1 MSHRKLG
8 GRYHISRH
16 VRHHRTTTAR
26 PCPGPSLCLLG
37 DGFSVPAQISG
48 TKHEFPTHRLRRL
61 GDRNA
66 DRMSLDR
73 GIGCGG
79 ALPPILFSTHVT
91 SKNSAIRSAQVS
103 VWRLIVVTWLAE
115 WAVFVGS
122 CDRARGSASGVR
134 LLYATGYNILGW
146 PLHGLTCGLPASAAV
161 PCAVVYIRLSYVN
174 KSISV
179 CLALSGRD
187 TPQLLCGCTKA

>member
-1 MSHRKLG
+1 MG
-8 GRYHISRH
+8 GFPPLFH
-16 VRHHRTTTAR
+16 
-26 PCPGPSLCLLG
+26 
-37 DGFSVPAQISG
+37 F
-48 TKHEFPTHRLRRL
+48 FPTHV
-61 GDRNA
+61 A
-66 DRMSLDR
+66 
-73 GIGCGG
+73 
-79 ALPPILFSTHVT
+79 PPNTAVR
-91 SKNSAIRSAQVS
+91 AAPVS

-179 CLALSGRD
+179 CLASAGAPRRDHSVPLYKMIPVSPDLLSVGGGTLHTISARFGTHSPARAISGEAEPECYPLTD
-187 TPQLLCGCTKA
+187 FVG